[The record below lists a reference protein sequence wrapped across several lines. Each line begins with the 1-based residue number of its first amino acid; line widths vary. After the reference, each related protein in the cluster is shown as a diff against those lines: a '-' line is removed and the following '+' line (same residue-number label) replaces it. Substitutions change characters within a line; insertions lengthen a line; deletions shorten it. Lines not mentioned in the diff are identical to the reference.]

1 LKKKVL
7 VTGANGAIGKAIVS
21 SLALRGDC
29 EVFAAVRK
37 NYEGLPSGVKILTG
51 MELGQPTDWFS
62 ECGPVDIVIHTAAM
76 VHQPSKNLFN
86 SSHEYIDLNS
96 KGTALLGQKAEE
108 IGVKKFIF
116 LSSVKSVGESTSVDD
131 VIDDKTFPSP
141 RDFYGVSKLLAE
153 IKLREIAKNSCM
165 EVITLRLPMVYG
177 KGIKG
182 NFSMLERYIQKF
194 GVFPCLHN
202 VKNKRSFLGL
212 DNLISCIYECLITDE
227 ILNSEFAISDDED
240 LSIGELLEKMS
251 MALNANIRFITL
263 PLPVV
268 KFLMVFAGKEWMY
281 DRAFGSL
288 RVDPSRLFSLLD
300 WSPPFSVQDGIKKAL
315 ARNVG

>member
-116 LSSVKSVGESTSVDD
+116 LSSVN
-131 VIDDKTFPSP
+131 
-141 RDFYGVSKLLAE
+141 FYGVSKLLAE